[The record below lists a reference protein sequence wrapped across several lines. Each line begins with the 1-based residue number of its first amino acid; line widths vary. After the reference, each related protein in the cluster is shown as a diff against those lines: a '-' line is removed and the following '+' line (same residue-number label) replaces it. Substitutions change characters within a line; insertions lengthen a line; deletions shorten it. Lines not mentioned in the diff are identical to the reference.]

1 MIKIK
6 IFITVLLLFILT
18 FIIINFVNCYDNG
31 SSSVSNQPIKINLE
45 PPVTTQQPTNQP
57 TRRPITSIRRTT
69 PPVTTQQPTDQ
80 PTRRPITSI
89 RRTTPPVTTQQPVTT
104 TFPPYTT
111 SQVINNSCIY
121 ICPWRIGV
129 S

>member
-69 PPVTTQQPTDQ
+69 PPVTTQQP
-80 PTRRPITSI
+80 
-89 RRTTPPVTTQQPVTT
+89 VTT